1 MLTKQETLLGKGAWE
16 GSSRV
21 REPRRTALQVVAVSG
36 WFYGLASR
44 LSLISRLAWPIFG
57 LAPGPSC
64 WHMHLLAKIDPSTKD
79 PGRLTS
85 SWFVFRAAPRSLSGP
100 PAGRQLTHML
110 SLCLPRWAVLVTG
123 ALTKAVHSSPFHLSP
138 HDNSISAFLAHWC
151 VLVFLSC

>member
-1 MLTKQETLLGKGAWE
+1 MGSCLMLGNEWSEESHVLTKQETLLGKGAWE

-64 WHMHLLAKIDPSTKD
+64 WHMHLSAKIDPSTKD
-79 PGRLTS
+79 PGRL
-85 SWFVFRAAPRSLSGP
+85 V
-100 PAGRQLTHML
+100 
-110 SLCLPRWAVLVTG
+110 V
-123 ALTKAVHSSPFHLSP
+123 LSP
-138 HDNSISAFLAHWC
+138 PSCWPLPPPPGSFSGQHHSPYQDLLLGDNSHTCCRCACQGGPFWS
-151 VLVFLSC
+151 LVP